1 MRFARLLVPALLV
14 LIVVPSAQPQQATAA
29 PGLKIVPTTQN
40 GKAGVLLMAAN
51 SGDPSRQGQSNAQDF
66 HVIQHI
72 VFIVKENRSF
82 DSMFGTFPGADG
94 ATTGLMSTGQVV
106 QLGQMPDGLP
116 RDIGH
121 SWGDTLDAMDYGKMD
136 GFDLILENFFQC
148 NLRGDMLCFTQYQQ
162 KDIQNYWN

>member
-1 MRFARLLVPALLV
+1 MRFARLLVPAFLV

-40 GKAGVLLMAAN
+40 GKAGVLLMPAN
-51 SGDPSRQGQSNAQDF
+51 SGDSSRQGQSNAQDF

-82 DSMFGTFPGADG
+82 DSMFGSMSLTDPRVNG
-94 ATTGLMSTGQVV
+94 ATQGSLSTGQVV
-106 QLGQMPDGLP
+106 QLGQMPDALP

-121 SWGDTLDAMDYGKMD
+121 SWGDTLDA
-136 GFDLILENFFQC
+136 
-148 NLRGDMLCFTQYQQ
+148 
-162 KDIQNYWN
+162 